1 MNYRDL
7 QNRLADYQVKLR
19 DREIELRGVKTWIRR
34 PKNEDTEDFYGDL
47 SSNYHPREPVF
58 LIPKYSQYYQVVDVM
73 GSDIEIDLPL
83 EAIAKV
89 SEHIPKD
96 SLILLGLRNDY
107 GALEMN
113 WWRVLSSQVQ
123 HLERRTSKIIR
134 MTPVREPLEE
144 FSRTASISSASSLT
158 VDATRIPA

>member
-34 PKNEDTEDFYGDL
+34 PKNEDTEDFYGD
-47 SSNYHPREPVF
+47 
-58 LIPKYSQYYQVVDVM
+58 
-73 GSDIEIDLPL
+73 
-83 EAIAKV
+83 
-89 SEHIPKD
+89 
-96 SLILLGLRNDY
+96 
-107 GALEMN
+107 LEMN